1 MRESLVM
8 TTPPKVIVE
17 EDSSDLA
24 SAGSPFNLKLGKYND
39 SEPFQKRYVDRR
51 MNLLKR
57 DDV

>member
-39 SEPFQKRYVDRR
+39 SEPF
-51 MNLLKR
+51 
-57 DDV
+57 